1 MDNYNITKSN
11 YQAVNDESDYLKII
25 NPFKGFVNKYTENTV
40 NTSGHK
46 VINIYGYINEN
57 SEDHICECG
66 CKMHIHSKRITNLKH
81 TASLSAYISIK
92 VDNTQYICP
101 NCGKTIMDKINF
113 KSKNHL
119 ITKQLWTTI
128 EDLLASNKYTLT
140 AISELTGVCRNII
153 KDIDKQRLSNLYLD
167 EKGNIKKPTEYSK
180 YIAIDEFSLHKGHKY
195 ATHIIDLE
203 TGHVLWI
210 AKGKKKQVVYDF
222 LKHIGK
228 DFSNHIVA
236 VACDM
241 NSDFEEAFKEKC
253 SHITIVYDLFH
264 IVKNF
269 NDKVVNE
276 VRKDEIKRL
285 NDEGKLDEAK
295 SLKNSKYILM
305 SSTETLKQKDK
316 EAKDQKVISK
326 GSKLYNTK
334 PYIRKSGNLQRYK
347 KLIKS
352 NELFFTI
359 DLVKEN
365 LKLAYA
371 CNTKKEMKKIIQNI
385 VSICNGT
392 KNKHFIWFAKLL
404 TNHLDGIVSH
414 YKYKI
419 STGKIE
425 GLNNKIKTIRRQAY
439 GIRDDD
445 YFFLKVLD
453 ISRSKSHKKNA

>member
-1 MDNYNITKSN
+1 M
-11 YQAVNDESDYLKII
+11 
-25 NPFKGFVNKYTENTV
+25 
-40 NTSGHK
+40 
-46 VINIYGYINEN
+46 
-57 SEDHICECG
+57 
-66 CKMHIHSKRITNLKH
+66 
-81 TASLSAYISIK
+81 
-92 VDNTQYICP
+92 
-101 NCGKTIMDKINF
+101 
-113 KSKNHL
+113 
-119 ITKQLWTTI
+119 
-128 EDLLASNKYTLT
+128 
-140 AISELTGVCRNII
+140 
-153 KDIDKQRLSNLYLD
+153 YLD
-167 EKGNIKKPTEYSK
+167 KNGNIRKPTEYSK
-180 YIAIDEFSLHKGHKY
+180 YIAIDEFSLHRGHKY

-203 TGHVLWI
+203 TEHVLWI

-222 LKHIGK
+222 LEYVWS

-285 NDEGKLDEAK
+285 NEEGRFDEAK

-305 SSTETLKQKDK
+305 SSTDTLKQKAK
-316 EAKDQKVISK
+316 EAKDQIVISK

-334 PYIRKSGNLQRYK
+334 PYIRKGGNLQRYK
-347 KLIKS
+347 KLIKL

-365 LKLAYA
+365 LKLAYI
-371 CNTKKEMKKIIQNI
+371 CNTKKEMVKIINNI
-385 VSICNGT
+385 ISICNGT
-392 KNKHFIWFAKLL
+392 KNNHFMWFAKLL

-425 GLNNKIKTIRRQAY
+425 GLNNKIKTCRRQSY
-439 GIRDDD
+439 GIRDDN